1 MACLWQP
8 GFPTFPLS
16 AANCGGWFDG
26 SPRSELQPCQHCQ
39 RSFRPAA
46 LDKHVKVPW
55 ATLAP
60 SNSFYETQRGCVQ
73 KLQNAKVLTPSCPTF
88 TGLLPTSSSSWLG
101 VSECVP
107 FPWCQAQFPKQ
118 FGALVFSCEE
128 FQIWGSKLV
137 ETCGEKESRHVW
149 YSKPPGPP
157 SDPLQVWPPPSVPS
171 GRDHRNAK
179 GHTSEV
185 PFV

>member
-1 MACLWQP
+1 MVNPINHPQVITNFGGFINHPQMACLWQP

-26 SPRSELQPCQHCQ
+26 SSRSELQPCQHCQ

-60 SNSFYETQRGCVQ
+60 SNSFYETQLGCVQ

-88 TGLLPTSSSSWLG
+88 TGLLPILPTSSSSCWMLLARCVRVCSLPMMPSAISKTVWSLG
-101 VSECVP
+101 
-107 FPWCQAQFPKQ
+107 FF
-118 FGALVFSCEE
+118 
-128 FQIWGSKLV
+128 
-137 ETCGEKESRHVW
+137 TR
-149 YSKPPGPP
+149 
-157 SDPLQVWPPPSVPS
+157 
-171 GRDHRNAK
+171 
-179 GHTSEV
+179 
-185 PFV
+185 